1 VFGNRYGEL
10 RVVSSGLI
18 SQPYDLQWS
27 GVAGANVSPA
37 YLLGRA
43 EIVAGS
49 LTSMAL
55 CTLEDWLKVLGPVRP
70 FNVGNVDYQ

>member
-1 VFGNRYGEL
+1 VFGNTYGEL

-37 YLLGRA
+37 CLLGGA
-43 EIVAGS
+43 EIVVEL
-49 LTSMAL
+49 LTSMAS
-55 CTLEDWLKVLGPVRP
+55 CTLDSKTG
-70 FNVGNVDYQ
+70 